1 MTAGFTIRR
10 ALPAALALA
19 LVALCAGPA
28 WAALAPGDHRIALQH
43 GGRQRSYI
51 VHAPPAAREGRPLPV
66 ILNFHGGGGNAEGQQ
81 KYSRMDAL
89 ADAEGFLAVYP
100 DGAGRMSD
108 RLLTWNAGT
117 CCAYSV
123 TNNVDDVGFT
133 LALLADLEA
142 RQPVDRWRVYAT
154 GLSNGAMMAWRL
166 AVEASEHIA
175 AIAPVAG
182 AKVLKGGR
190 PTRPVPVMHFHSVDD
205 SRALYTGGLGP
216 PFPMTSSRVFHS
228 AVEPTIRDWAA
239 TIGCPA
245 DARVTAE
252 LTGQAGSKEA
262 GHTATRYLWAPCR
275 KGSAVVL
282 WRFAGAGHV
291 WPGGLQD
298 YLPRLLGSATALVDA
313 NLEMWR
319 FFQRFT
325 IEGSRPGR
333 ER

>member
-1 MTAGFTIRR
+1 MSLWPRR
-10 ALPAALALA
+10 HESSGRDAAKAAALALA

-28 WAALAPGDHRIALQH
+28 RAALAPGDHRVALEP

-51 VHAPPAAREGRPLPV
+51 VHVPPASREGRPLPV

-81 KYSRMDAL
+81 KYSRMDTL

-100 DGAGRMSD
+100 DGTGRMSD

-117 CCAYSV
+117 CCAYSAA
-123 TNNVDDVGFT
+123 NNVDDVGFT

-142 RQPVDRWRVYAT
+142 RQPVDRRRVYAT

-166 AVEASEHIA
+166 AVEASDRIA

-182 AKVLKGGR
+182 AKVLKAGG
-190 PTRPVPVMHFHSVDD
+190 PARPVPVMHFHSVDD
-205 SRALYTGGLGP
+205 PRALYAGGLGP
-216 PFPMTSSRVFHS
+216 PFPMTTLRAFHS

-239 TIGCPA
+239 TIGCPT

-252 LTGQAGSKEA
+252 LQGQAGSREA
-262 GHTATRYLWAPCR
+262 GHTATRYLWSPCR
-275 KGSAVVL
+275 EGAEVVL
-282 WRFAGAGHV
+282 WKFTGTGHV
-291 WPGGLQD
+291 WPGGLPD
-298 YLPRLLGSATALVDA
+298 YLLRLLGPSTALVDA

-325 IEGSRPGR
+325 L
-333 ER
+333 

>member
-28 WAALAPGDHRIALQH
+28 WASLAPGDHRIALQH
-43 GGRQRSYI
+43 GGRPRPPPLP
-51 VHAPPAAREGRPLPV
+51 APPLPV
-66 ILNFHGGGGNAEGQQ
+66 PLTSPGGGGTAEGQQ

-142 RQPVDRWRVYAT
+142 RQPADPWRVYAT

-205 SRALYTGGLGP
+205 SRALY
-216 PFPMTSSRVFHS
+216 
-228 AVEPTIRDWAA
+228 
-239 TIGCPA
+239 
-245 DARVTAE
+245 
-252 LTGQAGSKEA
+252 
-262 GHTATRYLWAPCR
+262 
-275 KGSAVVL
+275 
-282 WRFAGAGHV
+282 
-291 WPGGLQD
+291 
-298 YLPRLLGSATALVDA
+298 
-313 NLEMWR
+313 
-319 FFQRFT
+319 
-325 IEGSRPGR
+325 
-333 ER
+333 

>member
-1 MTAGFTIRR
+1 MA
-10 ALPAALALA
+10 AALALA
-19 LVALCAGPA
+19 TVALFAGPA
-28 WAALAPGDHRIALQH
+28 RAALAPGDHQIALQH

-51 VHAPPAAREGRPLPV
+51 VHVPPAAREGRPLPV
-66 ILNFHGGGGNAEGQQ
+66 VLNFHGGGGKAESQQ
-81 KYSRMDAL
+81 KYSRMDVV
-89 ADAEGFLAVYP
+89 ADAEGFVAVYP
-100 DGAGRMSD
+100 DGTGRMPD

-123 TNNVDDVGFT
+123 MNKVDDVGFT
-133 LALLADLEA
+133 LALLVDLGA
-142 RQPVDRWRVYAT
+142 RQPVDRRRVYAT

-182 AKVLKGGR
+182 AKVLQRGV
-190 PTRPVPVMHFHSVDD
+190 PTRPVSVMHFHSVDD

-216 PFPMTSSRVFHS
+216 PFPMTNSRVFHS

-239 TIGCPA
+239 TIGCQA

-252 LTGQAGSKEA
+252 VTGEAGSKDA
-262 GHTATRYLWAPCR
+262 GHTATRYVWAPCR
-275 KGSAVVL
+275 ESSEVVL
-282 WRFAGAGHV
+282 WKFTGAGHV

-298 YLPRLLGSATALVDA
+298 YLPRLLGPATALVDA